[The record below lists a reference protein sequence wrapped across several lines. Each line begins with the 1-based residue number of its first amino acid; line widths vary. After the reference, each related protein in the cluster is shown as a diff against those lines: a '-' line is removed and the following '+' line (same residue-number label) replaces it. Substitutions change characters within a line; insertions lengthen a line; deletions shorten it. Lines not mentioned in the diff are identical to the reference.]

1 MDNTQRNSAACI
13 VRGDCSELVCSFV
26 DEFDPCLTRKARASG
41 RAMTGGPV
49 PLLLPEGE
57 APKVELKRGPPA
69 TVATRMSHCG
79 SRGDAARRRQPDP
92 HGLVGPEEG
101 CPSDGAR
108 LGAVAK
114 PEPEKKRQPAAPAE
128 RRILPMQLR
137 TGDRI
142 TDETGEWEIIARPY
156 TTAGGK
162 NARVRVQ
169 RVGDPTATELRTWGA
184 HERISVKRASAEEGK
199 R

>member
-1 MDNTQRNSAACI
+1 M
-13 VRGDCSELVCSFV
+13 
-26 DEFDPCLTRKARASG
+26 
-41 RAMTGGPV
+41 
-49 PLLLPEGE
+49 
-57 APKVELKRGPPA
+57 
-69 TVATRMSHCG
+69 
-79 SRGDAARRRQPDP
+79 
-92 HGLVGPEEG
+92 VGPEEG
-101 CPSDGAR
+101 CPSYGAR

-114 PEPEKKRQPAAPAE
+114 PEPEKKRQPSASAA

-169 RVGDPTATELRTWGA
+169 RGRRSDRHRATNVGA
-184 HERISVKRASAEEGK
+184 HERVNVKRATA
-199 R
+199 